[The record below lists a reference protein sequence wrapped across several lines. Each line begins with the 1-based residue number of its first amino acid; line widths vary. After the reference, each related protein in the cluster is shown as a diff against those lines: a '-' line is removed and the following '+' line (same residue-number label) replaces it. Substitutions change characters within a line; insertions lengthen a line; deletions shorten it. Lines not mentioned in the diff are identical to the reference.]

1 MYSLQFYETDP
12 ARDFV
17 RGSKW
22 NLMPIPGILA
32 ALQLYA
38 DRPFEERWGKAAHAL
53 SRHGGKL
60 LGWCANIDDLP
71 EESNYVG
78 LDFNLPDSDGLPA
91 ARVHYQLRQN
101 SLRSMDFAGER
112 MTEAHL
118 TAGAVDVFTT
128 RRMPSGHILGTARM
142 GSDPATSV
150 VDEYG
155 RSHDVPNLVIVDGRV
170 MVTGSG
176 MNPTATITALAL
188 RAAEHLADAA
198 ANLPAQH

>member
-1 MYSLQFYETDP
+1 MLHPNVFSIGVYDDDIQSWNGPTGQLMYSLQFYETDP

-78 LDFNLPDSDGLPA
+78 LDFNLPDSERA
-91 ARVHYQLRQN
+91 ARSAR
-101 SLRSMDFAGER
+101 SLPIA
-112 MTEAHL
+112 TEF
-118 TAGAVDVFTT
+118 V
-128 RRMPSGHILGTARM
+128 
-142 GSDPATSV
+142 
-150 VDEYG
+150 
-155 RSHDVPNLVIVDGRV
+155 
-170 MVTGSG
+170 
-176 MNPTATITALAL
+176 
-188 RAAEHLADAA
+188 
-198 ANLPAQH
+198 AQHGLRR

>member
-1 MYSLQFYETDP
+1 M
-12 ARDFV
+12 
-17 RGSKW
+17 
-22 NLMPIPGILA
+22 
-32 ALQLYA
+32 
-38 DRPFEERWGKAAHAL
+38 
-53 SRHGGKL
+53 
-60 LGWCANIDDLP
+60 
-71 EESNYVG
+71 G

-91 ARVHYQLRQN
+91 ARVHYQLQPEFVAEHG
-101 SLRSMDFAGER
+101 LRRRADDRGPPGSR
-112 MTEAHL
+112 
-118 TAGAVDVFTT
+118 GAVLDVFTT
-128 RRMPSGHILGTARM
+128 PRMPSGHILGTARM

-155 RSHDVPNLVIVDGRV
+155 RSHDIPNLVIVDGSV

>member
-1 MYSLQFYETDP
+1 
-12 ARDFV
+12 
-17 RGSKW
+17 
-22 NLMPIPGILA
+22 
-32 ALQLYA
+32 
-38 DRPFEERWGKAAHAL
+38 
-53 SRHGGKL
+53 
-60 LGWCANIDDLP
+60 
-71 EESNYVG
+71 
-78 LDFNLPDSDGLPA
+78 
-91 ARVHYQLRQN
+91 
-101 SLRSMDFAGER
+101 MDFAGQR

-155 RSHDVPNLVIVDGRV
+155 RSHDVPNLVIVDEV